1 MEPVIILSITMY
13 KRLICCWLIF
23 TPIALWASCPE
34 KELHPDAMF
43 PELVFETSHGNVV
56 VELDRQ
62 KAPVT
67 VNHFLHHLD
76 QGLLNDNLVH
86 RVVKDYVIQ
95 TAAFKPDLSEL
106 KGCGQ
111 LINESGNGLKNS
123 KGTLAMARHNDP
135 HSASLS
141 FFFNMSDNSNLDP
154 SNKGWGYAVFGYV
167 TEGMDVLEK
176 INQTPVEYNAQLD
189 APNVPV
195 TPVIIKKVSLRQ

>member
-1 MEPVIILSITMY
+1 MKNL
-13 KRLICCWLIF
+13 LICCWLFF
-23 TPIALWASCPE
+23 TSFSIQAACPT

-43 PELVFETSHGNVV
+43 PEVVFETNLGQIV

-62 KAPVT
+62 KAPIT

-76 QGLLNDNLVH
+76 QGLLNDNLIH

-95 TAAFKPDLSEL
+95 TAAFKPDHTEL

-111 LINESGNGLKNS
+111 LFNESGNGLANS
-123 KGTLAMARHNDP
+123 KGTLAMARYNDP

-141 FFFNMSDNSNLDP
+141 FFFNMGDNSNLNP

-176 INQTPVEYNAQLD
+176 INQTPVDYNAQLD

-195 TPVIIKKVSLRQ
+195 TPVIITKVSLRP